1 MENEN
6 DVTKRISWTEYF
18 LVQAKIIALRSSCP
32 RLTVGCVIVRDKRTI
47 AGGYNGSIRG
57 DVHCVDEGCKIR
69 DNHCI
74 RSIHAEANA
83 ILQCAKLGVSTDG
96 AHLYVTHFP
105 CLSCAK
111 LIIQAGITRV
121 YYEEDYHN
129 DEYAQEMFRKAA
141 VTVTKINSFFEF
153 EIKNKG

>member
-1 MENEN
+1 MEK
-6 DVTKRISWTEYF
+6 DDKVTKRISWTEYF

-32 RLTVGCVIVRDKRTI
+32 RLTVGCVIVRNKRTI

-57 DVHCVDEGCKIR
+57 DVHCIDEGCKIR

-83 ILQCAKLGVSTDG
+83 ILQCAKLGVPTDG
-96 AHLYVTHFP
+96 AHLYATHFP
-105 CLSCAK
+105 CLNCAK

-121 YYEEDYHN
+121 YYGEDYCK
-129 DEYAQEMFRKAA
+129 DEYALELFRKAA
-141 VTVTKINSFFEF
+141 VTVTKISSSFEV

>member
-1 MENEN
+1 MEGNAA
-6 DVTKRISWTEYF
+6 KRISWPEYF
-18 LVQAKIIALRSSCP
+18 LTQAKIIALRSSCP

-57 DVHCVDEGCKIR
+57 DEHCIDVGCKIR

-83 ILQCAKLGVSTDG
+83 ILQCAKLGVPTDG

-105 CLSCAK
+105 CLNCAK
-111 LIIQAGITRV
+111 LIIQAGITHV
-121 YYEEDYHN
+121 YYELDYRN
-129 DEYAQEMFRKAA
+129 DDYAVELFAKSNVQ
-141 VTVTKINSFFEF
+141 VTKITSSFEF
-153 EIKNKG
+153 EIKEKN